1 MCRILILD
9 DEENNVS
16 AISRL
21 LRTEPDF
28 HVEGFTSASEAL
40 RRAEEIKFDVVVSD
54 YRMPE
59 MDGTQ
64 FLEKFRERHPNAYR
78 IIVSAYSDVEMLRK
92 AINQAQIHRLIQ
104 KPWDGFILVEAIR
117 RGAEQTKM
125 ARELEKLHQQV
136 AAQAESLGKLQQ
148 LLEQVA
154 AKYPDALPQG
164 WRQGRTTPA
173 K

>member
-1 MCRILILD
+1 MCKILILD

-21 LRTEPDF
+21 LRHEPDF

-40 RRAEEIKFDVVVSD
+40 RRAEEVAFDVVVSD

-64 FLEKFRERHPNAYR
+64 FLEKFRERQPNAYR
-78 IIVSAYSDVEMLRK
+78 IIVSAYSDVAMLKK

-104 KPWDGFILVEAIR
+104 KPWDGFMLVEAIR
-117 RGAEQTKM
+117 RGAEQSEM
-125 ARELEKLHQQV
+125 AKELRQLHKQV
-136 AAQAESLGKLQQ
+136 EEQAETIRTLQQ
-148 LLEQVA
+148 RLEQVTA
-154 AKYPDALPQG
+154 H
-164 WRQGRTTPA
+164 
-173 K
+173 

>member
-1 MCRILILD
+1 VCKILILD

-28 HVEGFTSASEAL
+28 HVEGYTSASEAL
-40 RRAEEIKFDVVVSD
+40 RRAEEVAFDVVVSD

-64 FLEKFRERHPNAYR
+64 FLEKFRERQPNAYR
-78 IIVSAYSDVEMLRK
+78 IIVSAYSDVGMLKK

-104 KPWDGFILVEAIR
+104 KPWDGFMLVEAIR
-117 RGAEQTKM
+117 RGAEQSEM
-125 ARELEKLHQQV
+125 AKELRQLRQRVEE
-136 AAQAESLGKLQQ
+136 QAETIRTLQQ
-148 LLEQVA
+148 RLEQA
-154 AKYPDALPQG
+154 NSLPA
-164 WRQGRTTPA
+164 R
-173 K
+173 